1 MANGKQASTKRL
13 KMAERAEKQREVLFP
28 EVQQV
33 WLWHRKKNDGFI
45 TIPRTLPIVME
56 VIDSLSKSQPAGHT
70 YFGVW
75 CRSPDHSVVTI
86 ENPAIFASEAGF
98 KGERAVDT
106 WRRRMKTLRD
116 LRFILTKEGPAGDFH
131 YVLLLNPNMVIEHL
145 KAEGK
150 VQDGLYAKFLDRT
163 LEIGSYG
170 EIEGLRDAWAA
181 QAAAQAA
188 AAEQVAVQPAAESP
202 KPPPPPPPQS

>member
-1 MANGKQASTKRL
+1 MANSKQASTKRL

-28 EVQQV
+28 EIHQNR
-33 WLWHRKKNDGFI
+33 LWHRKKNDGFI

-70 YFGVW
+70 YFGLW
-75 CRSPDHSVVTI
+75 CRSPDHPVVTI
-86 ENPAIFASEAGF
+86 ENPAIFASEVGF

-116 LRFILTKEGPAGDFH
+116 LQFIMTKDGAAGDFH
-131 YVLLLNPNMVIEHL
+131 YVLLLNPNMVVEQL
-145 KAEGK
+145 RSVGQ
-150 VQDGLYAKFLDRT
+150 VQDALYAKFHDRT
-163 LEIGSYG
+163 LEIGSFG
-170 EIEGLRDAWAA
+170 EIEELRNAQAATAA

-188 AAEQVAVQPAAESP
+188 APVS
-202 KPPPPPPPQS
+202 PPPSVTQS